1 MSQAE
6 RGPDPKNG
14 GIAHNIVMTDE
25 QIYCKTPEGE
35 RALVQRTRLVQRN
48 LRNVLILVDGVATV
62 ADLTNKLGDGG
73 FLRASLAELVR
84 GGFVETI
91 EENRVRRGIEA
102 VHAPQDEPKAVPVP
116 DAEMPPVSLPPQLE
130 SAMPENSRWR
140 DEPEPEQK
148 VEEALPPTEPVM
160 AQEPPVYMRPAPK
173 EPFWR
178 RWFGARKPDVA
189 SAGPVPAL
197 PEVEQARVTE
207 LPRKPTKVRIKPIR
221 RGVASEPHIG
231 WRSRLIAGLLGLAAL
246 SALAI
251 VVFPYDRF
259 RPEVEERA
267 SVWLGQ
273 AVTIGEIRF
282 GLTPRPGVTLERVR
296 LDGEKGV
303 VLGSVRVLPSLL
315 SLFGDKWRLGTIVL
329 ERPLIDQKAILTLL
343 DSRRLPAGDSISVQ
357 GVAIEDA
364 MVSIAGM
371 SLEGVSGSIELTPDA
386 RIGEISL
393 RSKDDSLRLV
403 ALPQSAASLNLSLS
417 SGGWRMPWRGGI
429 AVDSIEA
436 DGLLNR
442 KALRVDKFAVRALG
456 GTITGSA
463 NVDWQQQVALST
475 QASYARMNL
484 QRLLAL
490 VEPAARV
497 QGDVSGKITL
507 RANAPSFETA
517 GRVLSG
523 GGSFTLDRGS
533 LEGFDLVEAVRTRS
547 DNPIRGGATKLED
560 FSGNISIDGG
570 NWRLSGLRGGSG
582 VMSTAGYL
590 HQAGGKIDGVMDVQL
605 RGSANQVNV
614 PVVISGSLA
623 DPMLTARRRGAPV
636 QTADGG
642 PAGVDL
648 LGR

>member
-1 MSQAE
+1 M
-6 RGPDPKNG
+6 G

-62 ADLTNKLGDGG
+62 ADLTKKLGDGA

-91 EENRVRRGIEA
+91 EESRVRRGIAA
-102 VHAPQDEPKAVPVP
+102 VDVPQDDPKSVPVP

-130 SAMPENSRWR
+130 SAMPEHSRWR
-140 DEPEPEQK
+140 DEPEPE
-148 VEEALPPTEPVM
+148 VEEAAPPIEPVV
-160 AQEPPVYMRPAPK
+160 APEPPVYLRPAPK

-178 RWFGARKPDVA
+178 RWFGARKAGGVSA
-189 SAGPVPAL
+189 SPVPAL
-197 PEVEQARVTE
+197 PDVEHAPVTQI
-207 LPRKPTKVRIKPIR
+207 PRKPAKVRIKPIR
-221 RGVASEPHIG
+221 RGVASEPRMS
-231 WRSRLIAGLLGLAAL
+231 WRSRLVAGLLALAAL
-246 SALAI
+246 AVLAI

-343 DSRRLPAGDSISVQ
+343 DSRHLPAGDSISVQ
-357 GVAIEDA
+357 GVAIEEA

-371 SLEGVSGSIELTPDA
+371 SLEGVSGSIELTPDR

-393 RSKDDSLRLV
+393 RNKDDSLRLV
-403 ALPQSAASLNLSLS
+403 ALPQSAASLKLGLS
-417 SGGWRMPWRGGI
+417 SGGWRMPWRGGV

-436 DGLLNR
+436 EGQLNR
-442 KALRVDKFAVRALG
+442 NALRVEKFAVRALG
-456 GTITGSA
+456 GTITGA
-463 NVDWQQQVALST
+463 ATVDWQQHVALST
-475 QASYARMNL
+475 QANFARVNL

-517 GRVLSG
+517 GRVVSG
-523 GGSFTLDRGS
+523 GGTFTLDRGS

-560 FSGNISIDGG
+560 FSGSISLDAG

-590 HQAGGKIDGVMDVQL
+590 HQAGGKVDGVLDVQL

-623 DPMLTARRRGAPV
+623 DPMLSARRRGAPAPA
-636 QTADGG
+636 ADGNS
-642 PAGVDL
+642 ASADAQA
-648 LGR
+648 R